1 MTANRITVTEP
12 SVILVVDDEMSLR
25 LSMRAALEKV
35 GFTVSEAANG
45 VDALTVF
52 NEKRPD
58 LVLLDV
64 MMPEMDGYETC
75 SAIRHIPGGED
86 IPIVMVTGLDDEDS
100 ASQAF
105 EAGATDFITKPLNWV
120 MLGQRIRYVLKAS
133 IAFKDLKK
141 SKERLAQAQQ
151 IAKLGHWE
159 LNLADGS
166 FQFSEEACHIL
177 DLDQS
182 DADMT
187 QKVFFQSV
195 HPKDLENVL
204 CVVKNA
210 LQEKQPYTLQYRIV
224 LPDNSERFIF
234 NQGEIIADDN
244 GAPQLMMG
252 TVQDIT
258 KQKEVENEARYL
270 TFYDQLTGLANN
282 MLFTDRIEQSMIKAQ
297 RNEELLA
304 LIFLDLDRFK
314 RINDTLGHQIGDL
327 LLKEVAERLS
337 NCIRKSDAISRIEEE
352 GADYCI
358 SRLGGD
364 EFTILLTDIKKPDDA
379 ANVARR
385 ILESIEPPFIFG
397 GNEVYTTASVGI
409 SIFPIDGEDTYTLM
423 KNADTAM
430 YHAKEKGRNNY
441 QFYQQSLNA
450 SAMGKFELE
459 NDLRRAMEKNE
470 FELHYQPQV
479 DINSLKIVGVEA
491 LIRWQHP
498 KLGLVP
504 PMKFIPMAEE
514 SGLIVPISD
523 WVLNTA
529 CKQNKAWQNMG
540 LQNILMAVNLSS
552 QQFDSQDIDKLI
564 LDALKESGLEPHFL
578 EVEMTEGVIM
588 QKGETTKAI
597 LNEIKKLGV
606 KIAIDDFG
614 TGYSSLSYLPA
625 FPIDTLK
632 IDRSFVVEITDSS
645 SNVAIIKAIIAM
657 GHSMGHKI
665 IAEGVETIEH
675 LTLLKEF
682 GCDEVQG
689 YFFSKPVPAEELA
702 ALLKQKT
709 FTLPA

>member
-1 MTANRITVTEP
+1 MTANQITDTKS

-35 GFTVSEAANG
+35 GFTVTEAGNG
-45 VDALTVF
+45 LEALTVF
-52 NEKRPD
+52 NEKLPD
-58 LVLLDV
+58 LILLDV

-75 SAIRHIPGGED
+75 SAIRHLPEGED

-120 MLGQRIRYVLKAS
+120 MLGHRIRYVLKAS
-133 IAFKDLKK
+133 TAFKDLKK

-159 LNLADGS
+159 LSLADNS
-166 FQFSEEACHIL
+166 FLFSAEACHIL
-177 DLDQS
+177 DLDPS

-195 HPKDLENVL
+195 HPDDLENVL

-282 MLFTDRIEQSMIKAQ
+282 MLFANRIEQSMIKAQ
-297 RNEELLA
+297 RNEELIA

-314 RINDTLGHQIGDL
+314 RINDTLGHQIGDS

-337 NCIRKSDAISRIEEE
+337 NCVRKSDAISRIEEE

-385 ILESIEPPFIFG
+385 ILESIEPPFILG
-397 GNEVYTTASVGI
+397 GNEVFTTASVGI
-409 SIFPIDGEDTYTLM
+409 SVFPIDGEDTYTLM

-459 NDLRRAMEKNE
+459 NDLRRAMENNE

-479 DINSLKIVGVEA
+479 DINSLQIVGVEA

-552 QQFDSQDIDKLI
+552 QQFDSQNIDKLI
-564 LDALKESGLEPHFL
+564 LDALKESGLEAHFL

-597 LNEIKKLGV
+597 LNEIKKVGV

-632 IDRSFVVEITDSS
+632 IDRSFIMEITDSS

-657 GHSMGHKI
+657 GHSMGLKI

-675 LTLLKEF
+675 LNLLKEY

-709 FTLPA
+709 FSLPE